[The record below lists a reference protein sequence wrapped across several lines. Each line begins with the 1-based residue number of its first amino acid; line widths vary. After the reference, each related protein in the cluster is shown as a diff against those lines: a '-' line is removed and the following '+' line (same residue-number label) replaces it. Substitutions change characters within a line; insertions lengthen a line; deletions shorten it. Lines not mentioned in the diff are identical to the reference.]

1 VIRIVLAD
9 DETLLRRAIAS
20 LLDLTDEIEGV
31 AQASDG
37 VEAVSL
43 VLRHEPDVVL
53 LDLEMPGLDGV
64 EAARQIL
71 EQRPEQAVVLLTRHG
86 RPGVLKR
93 ALAAGV
99 RGFLPKSVDPDELAR
114 VVVHVHSGRRWIDAD
129 ISAAAMI
136 DDCPLTER
144 ELDALRL
151 TTEGFSV
158 REIGARLHLA
168 SGTVRNYLSSAMQK
182 TGTSSRLAAART
194 ARERSWL

>member
-1 VIRIVLAD
+1 MIRVVLAD

-20 LLDLTDEIEGV
+20 LLDLTDEIEVV
-31 AQASDG
+31 AQAPDG
-37 VEAVSL
+37 LEAVAL
-43 VLRHEPDVVL
+43 VAEHEPDVVL
-53 LDLEMPGLDGV
+53 LDLEMPGLDGID
-64 EAARQIL
+64 AAVRIL
-71 EQRPEQAVVLLTRHG
+71 ESRPEQAVVLLTRHG

-114 VVVHVHSGRRWIDAD
+114 VVVHVHGGRRWIDAD

-151 TTEGFSV
+151 TAEGFSV

-168 SGTVRNYLSSAMQK
+168 SGTVRNYLSAAMQK
-182 TGTSSRLAAART
+182 TGTSSRHAAART